1 MNNKTKQKT
10 HNIKGKRF
18 FGELVKLP
26 NGKYKA
32 YNFQELVQKNQY
44 KKSRRWVDC
53 NSRELARDLNNSGII
68 IK

>member
-1 MNNKTKQKT
+1 MNNKTKNKT
-10 HNIKGKRF
+10 HHIKGKRF

-32 YNFQELVQKNQY
+32 YNFQELVKVNQF
-44 KKSRRWVDC
+44 KKGWKDT
-53 NSRELARDLNNSGII
+53 NSRQLARDVVKSGLI